1 MIEKSEHDDSPLLFD
16 MRDGLAILQ
25 LNRPDVHNCVNAE
38 VMDELAAR
46 VREIAAN
53 EAVRAVVFTA
63 AGRRSFCA
71 GGDLRYFATLDSR
84 EAALEMSRR
93 MQSIL
98 DRLYFG
104 TKPVIAAV
112 NGQAFG
118 GGCEI
123 LTACHFIIA
132 ADHVRF
138 AFRQAPNGIITGW
151 GGARR
156 LLVRIGKP
164 QALELLLTGKT
175 IDAPEALRCGLV
187 DQIVPADK
195 LTTAV
200 QDLAQQILGNSRDA
214 VAAFMEISHEFDHI
228 CQAGLADLE
237 TRRFADLWV
246 RPDFRNFL
254 KAFLQ
259 K

>member
-1 MIEKSEHDDSPLLFD
+1 MFDVHDGRA
-16 MRDGLAILQ
+16 MLQ
-25 LNRPDVHNCVNAE
+25 FNRPEVHNCVNAE

-46 VREIAAN
+46 VEEVAAN
-53 EAVRAVVFTA
+53 EAVGVVIIT
-63 AGRRSFCA
+63 GSGCESFCA
-71 GGDLRYFATLDSR
+71 GGDLRYFATLNSR
-84 EAALEMSRR
+84 TAAREMSRR
-93 MQSIL
+93 MQTIL

-104 TKPVIAAV
+104 KQPVIAAV
-112 NGQAFG
+112 NGQALG

-123 LTACHFIIA
+123 LTACHLIVA
-132 ADHVRF
+132 ADHARF
-138 AFRQAPNGIITGW
+138 AFRQAPNGITTGW
-151 GGARR
+151 GGTRR
-156 LLVRIGKP
+156 LLARIGKP
-164 QALELLLTGKT
+164 AALRLLLTGKT

-214 VAAFMEISHEFDHI
+214 VAAFMEISHAFERI
-228 CQAGLADLE
+228 CQTGLAELE
-237 TRRFADLWV
+237 TRCFADLWV

-254 KAFLQ
+254 KTFLQ